1 MIKKNTKNLNTI
13 QKVLSEHFFVFL
25 KKMTKAKLPKIFK
38 VKKEKERPQILVVRH
53 KNLSKQQ
60 LKEFKADLDEY
71 CQAYFSEPKDE

>member
-1 MIKKNTKNLNTI
+1 MP
-13 QKVLSEHFFVFL
+13 
-25 KKMTKAKLPKIFK
+25 KAKLPKIFK

-71 CQAYFSEPKDE
+71 CQAYFSEPKEE